1 MSEVIKLIRLGELCD
16 SINGLWTGKKPP
28 FKKATVIR
36 NTNFTKNCKLD
47 LSNVAVLDVETKQL
61 QTRTLIPGDLIVEK
75 SGGGPKQAV
84 GRVVYF
90 NEPIGTYS
98 LSNFTSALRLKDS
111 STASP
116 LYLQHFLYYQYVSG
130 VTESMQSHS
139 TGIRNLNIHQFLD
152 IKVPLPSLEKQLEV
166 VEKLDSAF
174 AEIDLLEA
182 NLNFQENYCE
192 ELMHS
197 VQQDL
202 FLRKLKVVRI
212 GDVCKLATGGTP
224 SRTRPEYFINGTVKW
239 LVSGDIHQREIYDCA
254 GRITEEAMKKSN
266 TKILPLNSVMIAL
279 NGQGKTRG
287 TVALLRTEATCNQS
301 LVSISPNDESELL
314 AEFLFYNLKMRYQE
328 LRRMTGDD
336 GDDRRGL
343 NMILIRNIEIP
354 LMSIENQHEIVKKL
368 DSAFME
374 IELLRSKFK
383 KEKENVMALR
393 QSLLSSAFTPEESV
407 T

>member
-1 MSEVIKLIRLGELCD
+1 
-16 SINGLWTGKKPP
+16 
-28 FKKATVIR
+28 
-36 NTNFTKNCKLD
+36 
-47 LSNVAVLDVETKQL
+47 
-61 QTRTLIPGDLIVEK
+61 
-75 SGGGPKQAV
+75 
-84 GRVVYF
+84 
-90 NEPIGTYS
+90 
-98 LSNFTSALRLKDS
+98 
-111 STASP
+111 
-116 LYLQHFLYYQYVSG
+116 
-130 VTESMQSHS
+130 
-139 TGIRNLNIHQFLD
+139 
-152 IKVPLPSLEKQLEV
+152 
-166 VEKLDSAF
+166 
-174 AEIDLLEA
+174 
-182 NLNFQENYCE
+182 
-192 ELMHS
+192 
-197 VQQDL
+197 
-202 FLRKLKVVRI
+202 
-212 GDVCKLATGGTP
+212 
-224 SRTRPEYFINGTVKW
+224 
-239 LVSGDIHQREIYDCA
+239 
-254 GRITEEAMKKSN
+254 
-266 TKILPLNSVMIAL
+266 MIAL

>member
-182 NLNFQENYCE
+182 NLNFQESYCE

-343 NMILIRNIEIP
+343 NMTLIRNIEIP

-374 IELLRSKFK
+374 IELLKSKFK

>member
-182 NLNFQENYCE
+182 NLNFQERYCE

-343 NMILIRNIEIP
+343 NMTLIRNIEIP

-374 IELLRSKFK
+374 IELLKSKFK